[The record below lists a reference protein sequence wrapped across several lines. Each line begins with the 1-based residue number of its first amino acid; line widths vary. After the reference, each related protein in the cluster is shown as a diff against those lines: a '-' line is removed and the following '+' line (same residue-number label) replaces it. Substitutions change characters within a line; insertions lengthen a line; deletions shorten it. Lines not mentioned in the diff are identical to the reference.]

1 MGIRVKLSS
10 LLVGVFLLLYVL
22 PLGVRPL
29 VIPDETRYAEIPREM
44 LASGDWVVPHLN
56 GLRYFEKPP
65 LGYWLNAASMWLFGE
80 NAFAVRLPS
89 AIAVGLTALL
99 LFLWVRRST
108 GESATPWLAAV
119 VFLLSFEVMAVGVF
133 CVLDSVL
140 SLFVTATIV
149 ALDLA
154 WQQRTP
160 RTRMIL
166 LVLGGVACGLAFLT
180 KGFPALAVPVVVIVP
195 FALWQRRLKACL
207 RTAWVPLIVAGL
219 VVLPWG
225 ILIHRREP
233 DFWRYFFWVEHVE
246 RFVSPHGGQHPASFW
261 FYIPI
266 LIGGAM
272 PWTPLVGSIVQGL
285 RHAKWSSTVRLA
297 VCWAVFPFLL
307 FSASS
312 GKLGTYILP
321 CFPPLAFLMAV
332 GLLACLRNDDARGF
346 VVGARV
352 LMLGTG
358 FLLFALVIALIV
370 VPDMCDRVA
379 LWKWMIAAAGLVLW
393 IVFCR
398 TAVTQR
404 DVHTK
409 VAFYCAG
416 PVLFMFSWHFIFA
429 AALTPRKSPGE
440 FLLSRAHAVSPDG
453 IYIAESR
460 FVGAVCWFCKRD
472 DVFLTGRAG
481 EYAYGLDYEDSR
493 SRMLDAEQVRDLIL
507 GRMRTEPVVLVLSA
521 KSYVQYKDRLPAS
534 YREETRGDLVWVE
547 CSPQA
552 HSAQLGCI
560 DRPGQFRLGANCQR
574 IHEGQAGG
582 GTPGNVD
589 L

>member
-1 MGIRVKLSS
+1 
-10 LLVGVFLLLYVL
+10 
-22 PLGVRPL
+22 
-29 VIPDETRYAEIPREM
+29 
-44 LASGDWVVPHLN
+44 
-56 GLRYFEKPP
+56 
-65 LGYWLNAASMWLFGE
+65 MWLFGE

-99 LFLWVRRST
+99 LFLWTRRST

-119 VFLLSFEVMAVGVF
+119 VFLLSFEVLAVGVF
-133 CVLDSVL
+133 CVLDSAL

-166 LVLGGVACGLAFLT
+166 LVLAGVACGLAFLT
-180 KGFPALAVPVVVIVP
+180 KGFLALAVPVVVIVP

-207 RTAWVPLIVAGL
+207 RTAWVPLFVAGL

-246 RFVSPHGGQHPASFW
+246 RFTSPRGGQHPAPFW

-272 PWTPLVGSIVQGL
+272 PWTPLIGSIVQGL
-285 RHAKWSSTVRLA
+285 RHTKWSSTVRLA
-297 VCWAVFPFLL
+297 ICWVVFPFLL

-321 CFPPLAFLMAV
+321 CFPPLAFLVAV
-332 GLLACLRNDDARGF
+332 GTLGCLRKDDTKGF
-346 VVGARV
+346 VIGAWAIMVGA
-352 LMLGTG
+352 G
-358 FLLFALVIALIV
+358 FLLLALAVALSA
-370 VPDMCDRVA
+370 VPGMCDKVT
-379 LWKWMIAAAGLVLW
+379 LWKWAVAAVGLVLW
-393 IVFCR
+393 IVLCR
-398 TAVTQR
+398 AAVVQR
-404 DVHTK
+404 DVRAK

-416 PVLFMFSWHFIFA
+416 PVLFMFSWHFVFA
-429 AALTPRKSPGE
+429 AALQARKAPGE
-440 FLLSRAHAVSPDG
+440 FLLSHARDVSRDG
-453 IYIAESR
+453 IYIAENR

-472 DVFLTGRAG
+472 DVFLTGRTG
-481 EYAYGLDYEDSR
+481 EYAYGLDYEDSQ
-493 SRMLDAEQVRDLIL
+493 SRMLDVEQVRDLIL
-507 GRMRTEPVVLVLSA
+507 GRMQTEPVVLVLSA

-534 YREETRGDLVWVE
+534 YREETRGGLVWVE
-547 CSPQA
+547 YSPQA
-552 HSAQLGCI
+552 YSAQLGCI
-560 DRPGQFRLGANCQR
+560 YRPGRF
-574 IHEGQAGG
+574 
-582 GTPGNVD
+582 
-589 L
+589 